1 MTQKNIRA
9 TFAKI
14 ILYSKLQNL
23 NWCSLMI
30 FQCMPNFFSEK
41 LQKNEASTKFLKDEQ
56 CYKKT
61 FISHYGFTNFRGD
74 GFQHDLSKEI
84 TRTQKIN
91 IIYLYFNK

>member
-1 MTQKNIRA
+1 
-9 TFAKI
+9 
-14 ILYSKLQNL
+14 
-23 NWCSLMI
+23 MI

-41 LQKNEASTKFLKDEQ
+41 LLKNEASMKFLKDEQ

-74 GFQHDLSKEI
+74 GFKHDLSKEI

-91 IIYLYFNK
+91 IMYLYFNK